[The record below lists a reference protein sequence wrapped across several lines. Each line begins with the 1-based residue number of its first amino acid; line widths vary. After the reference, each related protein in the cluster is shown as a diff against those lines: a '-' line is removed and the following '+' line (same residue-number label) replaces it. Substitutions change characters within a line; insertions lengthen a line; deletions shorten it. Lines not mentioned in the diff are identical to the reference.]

1 MTKGIALLH
10 SLEPGIGIMSTE
22 LLSLA
27 IAMAGGLLMTRVF
40 KKLHLNFPDVTA
52 FLIAGVLVGPY
63 CLGAIGVPGLGFNT
77 FEDVHSVELIST
89 VALGFIAF
97 SIGNEFRLSQLKGT
111 GKQAVVVGVF
121 QALAAMVCVDIILV
135 IVTLFTNHE
144 TFNLS
149 GALTLGAIATATA
162 PAATLMVVKQ
172 YKAHG
177 KVTDILLPVVALDD
191 AVGLVAFA
199 VSFGIAEALLS
210 STINVV
216 AIVIDPII
224 EIVLSLGLGALM
236 GLILTKLEEL
246 FFSNSNRLAMSI
258 AFVFMTIALSQLTFE
273 VGPVTISF
281 SSLLVCMMMGTIFC
295 NMCPRSGDIM
305 IRVDKWTGPL
315 FCLFFVISGAD
326 LDLSVFGKPIVILIG
341 VLYIAARSFGK
352 YCGARMSCKMSH
364 CDPVVSKYLGYTLL
378 PQAGVALGMAVQAQ
392 VLGTYEGRL
401 IRNIVLF
408 GVLVYEL
415 VGPMITKWALTKSGD
430 IQEVPEAKTTHD
442 RFNTPKDH
450 RSSQI
455 AQNAVKN

>member
-1 MTKGIALLH
+1 
-10 SLEPGIGIMSTE
+10 MSSE
-22 LLSLA
+22 LLSIA
-27 IAMAGGLLMTRVF
+27 IAMAAGLMMTRLF
-40 KKLHLNFPDVTA
+40 KVLHLNFPDVTA
-52 FLIAGVLVGPY
+52 FLIAGLLVGPY

-77 FEDVHSVELIST
+77 FEDVQAVEMVST

-97 SIGNEFRLSQLKGT
+97 SIGNEFKLSQLRGT
-111 GKQAVVVGVF
+111 GRQAAVVGVI
-121 QALAAMVCVDIILV
+121 QAVTAMVCVDIILV
-135 IVTLFTNHE
+135 IVSLFTDHE

-210 STINVV
+210 STVNVV
-216 AIVIDPII
+216 AIIVDPLL

-258 AFVFMTIALSQLTFE
+258 AFVFMTIALSQIKFS
-273 VGPVTISF
+273 VGAVTISF
-281 SSLLVCMMMGTIFC
+281 SSLLVCMMMGAVFC
-295 NMCPRSGDIM
+295 NLCPRSGDIM
-305 IRVDKWTGPL
+305 KRVDKWTGPL

-326 LDLSVFGKPIVILIG
+326 LDLSVFTKPIVILIG
-341 VLYIAARSFGK
+341 FLYIIARSFGK
-352 YCGARMSCKMSH
+352 YFGARESCRATH
-364 CDPVVSKYLGYTLL
+364 CDPMVSKYLGFALL
-378 PQAGVALGMAVQAQ
+378 PQAGVALGMSVQAQ

-408 GVLVYEL
+408 GVLIYEMF
-415 VGPMITKWALTKSGD
+415 GPLITKWALTKSGD
-430 IQEVPEAKTTHD
+430 IAEKPQEKESHE
-442 RFNTPKDH
+442 RFDTPKDH
-450 RSSQI
+450 RKDSI
-455 AQNAVKN
+455 IGENA

>member
-1 MTKGIALLH
+1 
-10 SLEPGIGIMSTE
+10 MSSE
-22 LLSLA
+22 LLSIA
-27 IAMAGGLLMTRVF
+27 IAMAAGLMMTRLF
-40 KKLHLNFPDVTA
+40 KVLHLNFPDVTA
-52 FLIAGVLVGPY
+52 FLIAGLLVGPY

-77 FEDVHSVELIST
+77 FEDVQAVEMVST

-97 SIGNEFRLSQLKGT
+97 SIGNEFKLSQLRGT
-111 GKQAVVVGVF
+111 GRQAAVVGGIQAVT
-121 QALAAMVCVDIILV
+121 AMVCVDIILV
-135 IVTLFTNHE
+135 IVSLFTDHE

-210 STINVV
+210 STVNVV
-216 AIVIDPII
+216 AIIVDPLL

-258 AFVFMTIALSQLTFE
+258 AFVFMTIALSQIKFS
-273 VGPVTISF
+273 VGAVTISF
-281 SSLLVCMMMGTIFC
+281 SSLLVCMMMGAVFC
-295 NMCPRSGDIM
+295 NLCPRSGDIM
-305 IRVDKWTGPL
+305 KRVDKWTGPL

-326 LDLSVFGKPIVILIG
+326 LDLSVFTKPIVILIG
-341 VLYIAARSFGK
+341 FLYIIARSFGK
-352 YCGARMSCKMSH
+352 YFGARESCRATH
-364 CDPVVSKYLGYTLL
+364 CDPMVSKYLGFALL
-378 PQAGVALGMAVQAQ
+378 PQAGVALGMSVQAQ

-408 GVLVYEL
+408 GVLVYEMF
-415 VGPMITKWALTKSGD
+415 GPLITKWALTKSGD
-430 IQEVPEAKTTHD
+430 IAEKPQEKESHE
-442 RFNTPKDH
+442 RFDTPKDH
-450 RSSQI
+450 RKDSI
-455 AQNAVKN
+455 IGENA

>member
-1 MTKGIALLH
+1 
-10 SLEPGIGIMSTE
+10 MSTE

-27 IAMAGGLLMTRVF
+27 IAMVAGLMMTRLF
-40 KKLHLNFPDVTA
+40 KVMHLNFPDVTA

-63 CLGAIGVPGLGFNT
+63 CLGAAGVPGLGFNT
-77 FEDVHSVELIST
+77 FEDVQSVELIST

-97 SIGNEFRLSQLKGT
+97 SIGNEFKLSQLRGT

-121 QALAAMVCVDIILV
+121 QSLAAMVCVDIVLV
-135 IVTLFTNHE
+135 ILSLFTDHE

-210 STINVV
+210 SSVNMI
-216 AIVIDPII
+216 AIIVNPLL

-236 GLILTKLEEL
+236 GFILTKVEEL
-246 FFSNSNRLAMSI
+246 FFSNSNRLAMTI
-258 AFVFMTIALSQLTFE
+258 GFVFMTIALSQLSFDI
-273 VGPVTISF
+273 GPVTISF
-281 SSLLVCMMMGTIFC
+281 SSLLVCMMLGAVFC
-295 NMCPRSGDIM
+295 NMCPRSGDVM
-305 IRVDKWTGPL
+305 IRADKWTVPL

-341 VLYIAARSFGK
+341 VLYIAARSLGK
-352 YCGARMSCKMSH
+352 YFGARESCRISR
-364 CDPVVSKYLGYTLL
+364 CDPVVSKYLGFTLL
-378 PQAGVALGMAVQAQ
+378 PQAGVALGMAVQSQA
-392 VLGTYEGRL
+392 LGTYEGRL
-401 IRNIVLF
+401 VRNIVLF
-408 GVLVYEL
+408 GVLIYEL
-415 VGPMITKWALTKSGD
+415 FGPMITKWALTQSGD
-430 IQEVPEAKTTHD
+430 IAEKPQSKESHD
-442 RFNTPKDH
+442 RFNVPKDI
-450 RSSQI
+450 RSHQHS
-455 AQNAVKN
+455 

>member
-1 MTKGIALLH
+1 
-10 SLEPGIGIMSTE
+10 MSSE
-22 LLSLA
+22 LLSIA
-27 IAMAGGLLMTRVF
+27 IAMAAGLMMTRLF
-40 KKLHLNFPDVTA
+40 KVLHLNFPDVTA
-52 FLIAGVLVGPY
+52 FLIAGLLVGPY

-77 FEDVHSVELIST
+77 FEDVQAVEMVST

-97 SIGNEFRLSQLKGT
+97 SIGNEFKLSQLRGT
-111 GKQAVVVGVF
+111 GRQAAVVGVL
-121 QALAAMVCVDIILV
+121 QAVTAMVCVDIILV
-135 IVTLFTNHE
+135 VVSLFTDHE

-210 STINVV
+210 STVNLV
-216 AIVIDPII
+216 AIIVDPLL

-258 AFVFMTIALSQLTFE
+258 SFVFMTIALSQIKFS
-273 VGPVTISF
+273 VGAVTISF
-281 SSLLVCMMMGTIFC
+281 SSLLVCMMMGAVFC
-295 NMCPRSGDIM
+295 NLCPRSGDIM
-305 IRVDKWTGPL
+305 KRVDKWTGPL

-326 LDLSVFGKPIVILIG
+326 LDLSVFTKPIVILIG
-341 VLYIAARSFGK
+341 FLYIIARSFGK
-352 YCGARMSCKMSH
+352 YFGARESCRATH
-364 CDPVVSKYLGYTLL
+364 CDPMVSKYLGFALL
-378 PQAGVALGMAVQAQ
+378 PQAGVALGMSVQAQ

-408 GVLVYEL
+408 GVLVYEMI
-415 VGPMITKWALTKSGD
+415 GPLITKWALTKSGD
-430 IQEVPEAKTTHD
+430 IAEKPQEKESHE
-442 RFNTPKDH
+442 RFDTPKDH
-450 RSSQI
+450 RKDSI
-455 AQNAVKN
+455 TGENA

>member
-1 MTKGIALLH
+1 
-10 SLEPGIGIMSTE
+10 
-22 LLSLA
+22 
-27 IAMAGGLLMTRVF
+27 MAAGLMMTRLF
-40 KKLHLNFPDVTA
+40 KVLHLNFPDVTA
-52 FLIAGVLVGPY
+52 FLIAGLLVGPY

-77 FEDVHSVELIST
+77 FEDVQAVEMVST

-97 SIGNEFRLSQLKGT
+97 SIGNEFKLSQLRGT
-111 GKQAVVVGVF
+111 GRQAAVVGVI
-121 QALAAMVCVDIILV
+121 QAVTAMVCVDIILV
-135 IVTLFTNHE
+135 IVSLFTDHE

-210 STINVV
+210 STVNVV
-216 AIVIDPII
+216 AIIVDPLL

-258 AFVFMTIALSQLTFE
+258 AFVFMTIALSQIKFS
-273 VGPVTISF
+273 VGAVTISF
-281 SSLLVCMMMGTIFC
+281 SSLLVCMMMGAVFC
-295 NMCPRSGDIM
+295 NLCPRSGDIM
-305 IRVDKWTGPL
+305 KRVDKWTGPL

-326 LDLSVFGKPIVILIG
+326 LDLSVFTKPIVILIG
-341 VLYIAARSFGK
+341 FLYIIARSFGK
-352 YCGARMSCKMSH
+352 YFGAHESCRATH
-364 CDPVVSKYLGYTLL
+364 CDPMVSKYLGFALL
-378 PQAGVALGMAVQAQ
+378 PQAGVALGMSVQAQ

-408 GVLVYEL
+408 GVLVYEMF
-415 VGPMITKWALTKSGD
+415 GPLITKWALTKSGD
-430 IQEVPEAKTTHD
+430 IAEKPQEKESHE
-442 RFNTPKDH
+442 RFDTPKDH
-450 RSSQI
+450 RKDSI
-455 AQNAVKN
+455 IGENA

>member
-1 MTKGIALLH
+1 
-10 SLEPGIGIMSTE
+10 
-22 LLSLA
+22 
-27 IAMAGGLLMTRVF
+27 MAAGLMMTRLF
-40 KKLHLNFPDVTA
+40 KVLHLNFPDVTA
-52 FLIAGVLVGPY
+52 FLIAGLLVGPY

-77 FEDVHSVELIST
+77 FEDVQAVEMVST

-97 SIGNEFRLSQLKGT
+97 SIGNEFKLSQLRGT
-111 GKQAVVVGVF
+111 GRQAAVVGVM
-121 QALAAMVCVDIILV
+121 QAVTAMVCVDIILV
-135 IVTLFTNHE
+135 IVSLFTDHE

-210 STINVV
+210 STVNLV
-216 AIVIDPII
+216 AIIVDPLL

-258 AFVFMTIALSQLTFE
+258 AFVFMTIALSQIKFS
-273 VGPVTISF
+273 VGAVTISF
-281 SSLLVCMMMGTIFC
+281 SSLLVCMMMGAVFC
-295 NMCPRSGDIM
+295 NLCPRSGDIM
-305 IRVDKWTGPL
+305 KRVDKWTGPL
-315 FCLFFVISGAD
+315 LCLFFFISGAD
-326 LDLSVFGKPIVILIG
+326 LDLSVFTKPIVILIG
-341 VLYIAARSFGK
+341 FLYIIARSFGK
-352 YCGARMSCKMSH
+352 YFGARESCRATH
-364 CDPVVSKYLGYTLL
+364 CDPMVSKYLGFALL
-378 PQAGVALGMAVQAQ
+378 PQAGVALGMSVQAQ

-408 GVLVYEL
+408 GVLVYEMF
-415 VGPMITKWALTKSGD
+415 GPLITKWALTKSGD
-430 IQEVPEAKTTHD
+430 IAEKPQEKESHE
-442 RFNTPKDH
+442 RFDTPKDH
-450 RSSQI
+450 RKDSI
-455 AQNAVKN
+455 TGENA

>member
-1 MTKGIALLH
+1 
-10 SLEPGIGIMSTE
+10 MSSE
-22 LLSLA
+22 LLSIA
-27 IAMAGGLLMTRVF
+27 IAMAAGLMMTRLF
-40 KKLHLNFPDVTA
+40 KVLHLNFPDVTA
-52 FLIAGVLVGPY
+52 FLIAGLLVGPY

-77 FEDVHSVELIST
+77 FEDVQAVEMVST

-97 SIGNEFRLSQLKGT
+97 SIGNEFKLSQLRGT
-111 GKQAVVVGVF
+111 GRQAAVVGVL
-121 QALAAMVCVDIILV
+121 QAVTAMVCVDIILV
-135 IVTLFTNHE
+135 IVSLFTDHE

-199 VSFGIAEALLS
+199 VSFGIADALLS
-210 STINVV
+210 STVNLV
-216 AIVIDPII
+216 AIIVDPLL

-258 AFVFMTIALSQLTFE
+258 SFVFMTIALSQIKFS
-273 VGPVTISF
+273 VGAVTISF
-281 SSLLVCMMMGTIFC
+281 SSLLVCMMMGAVFC
-295 NMCPRSGDIM
+295 NLCPRSGDIM
-305 IRVDKWTGPL
+305 KRVDKWTGPL

-326 LDLSVFGKPIVILIG
+326 LDLSVFTKPIVILIG
-341 VLYIAARSFGK
+341 FLYIIARSFGK
-352 YCGARMSCKMSH
+352 YFGARESCRATH
-364 CDPVVSKYLGYTLL
+364 CDPMVSKYLGFALL
-378 PQAGVALGMAVQAQ
+378 PQAGVALGMSVQAQ

-408 GVLVYEL
+408 GVLVYEMI
-415 VGPMITKWALTKSGD
+415 GPLITKWALTKSGD
-430 IQEVPEAKTTHD
+430 IAEKPQEKESHE
-442 RFNTPKDH
+442 RFDTPKDH
-450 RSSQI
+450 RKDSI
-455 AQNAVKN
+455 TDENA

>member
-1 MTKGIALLH
+1 
-10 SLEPGIGIMSTE
+10 
-22 LLSLA
+22 
-27 IAMAGGLLMTRVF
+27 MAAGLMMTRLF
-40 KKLHLNFPDVTA
+40 KVLHLNFPDVTA
-52 FLIAGVLVGPY
+52 FLIAGLLVGPY

-77 FEDVHSVELIST
+77 FEDVQAVEMVST

-97 SIGNEFRLSQLKGT
+97 SIGNEFKLSQLRGT
-111 GKQAVVVGVF
+111 GRQAAVVGVL
-121 QALAAMVCVDIILV
+121 QAVTAMVCVDIILV
-135 IVTLFTNHE
+135 IVSLFTDHE

-210 STINVV
+210 STVNLV
-216 AIVIDPII
+216 AIIVDPLL

-258 AFVFMTIALSQLTFE
+258 AFVFMTIALSQIKFS
-273 VGPVTISF
+273 VGAVTISF
-281 SSLLVCMMMGTIFC
+281 SSLLVCMMMGAVFC
-295 NMCPRSGDIM
+295 NLCPRSGDIM
-305 IRVDKWTGPL
+305 KRVDKWTGPL

-326 LDLSVFGKPIVILIG
+326 LDLSVFTKPIVILIG
-341 VLYIAARSFGK
+341 FLYIIARSFGK
-352 YCGARMSCKMSH
+352 YFGARESCRATH
-364 CDPVVSKYLGYTLL
+364 CDPMVSKYLGFALL
-378 PQAGVALGMAVQAQ
+378 PQAGVALGMSVQAQ

-408 GVLVYEL
+408 GVLVYEMI
-415 VGPMITKWALTKSGD
+415 GPLITKWALTKSGD
-430 IQEVPEAKTTHD
+430 IAEKPQEKESHE
-442 RFNTPKDH
+442 RFDTPKDH
-450 RSSQI
+450 RKDSI
-455 AQNAVKN
+455 TGENA